1 MNHGV
6 IVLGVEG
13 FKPQVQ
19 IENIV
24 ATVILEHEL
33 DLQFIESKI
42 EDVEYNPDRFP
53 GLIYRLQVPKVT
65 ALIFKS
71 GKMVV
76 TGAKSINQLVN
87 AVKIIM
93 RNLKEKGVPLR
104 GRPRI
109 QVQNIVASANLGIDV
124 DLEKT
129 ALLIENTMYEP
140 EQFPGLIYRMRD
152 PYVVLLIFSS
162 GRMVITGAK
171 REEEVYEAVE
181 KVFNTLKEKGCI
193 REYSFEEE
201 EFL

>member
-1 MNHGV
+1 M
-6 IVLGVEG
+6 LVEDK
-13 FKPQVQ
+13 FEPQVQ

-33 DLQFIESKI
+33 DLQLIESKI

-53 GLIYRLQVPKVT
+53 GLIYRLHVPKVT

-76 TGAKSINQLVN
+76 TGAKSVNQLVN

-93 RNLKEKGVPLR
+93 KNLKERGIPLH

-109 QVQNIVASANLGIDV
+109 QVQNIVASANLGVEV

-171 REEEVYEAVE
+171 REEEVYKAVE
-181 KVFNTLKEKGCI
+181 KVFKTLKEKGCI
-193 REYSFEEE
+193 REYEYEEE